1 MNAARIAQLPSDL
14 QAPLEIF
21 TDTLSASLGPELQSL
36 AAYGPVAAG
45 DYMADFTPVN
55 VLIVPRA
62 VTVSLLKQ
70 LVAPLREAR
79 QSCRLVPFIMTRNDL
94 IASSDVFPIKFRMMK
109 ECHVLLAGTDVLGE
123 VEVADTHLRLRCEQ
137 ELKNLVLRLRLRYL
151 EAQGDVMRLRNV
163 AIMTS
168 QAAIDPLRVMVSLK
182 SGKVPDRI
190 ELVAAARESC
200 GLDLATLDEIK
211 KVLRTPKPAMDDL
224 ELAYGQ
230 LMDTI
235 EAAARHADSM

>member
-1 MNAARIAQLPSDL
+1 MNAATQLPSDL
-14 QAPLEIF
+14 QAPLETF
-21 TDTLSASLGPELQSL
+21 TDNLTSSLGAELECL

-45 DYMADFTPVN
+45 DYVVDFTPVN

-70 LVAPLREAR
+70 LVAPLREGR
-79 QSCRLVPFIMTRNDL
+79 RSCRLVPFIMTRSDL
-94 IASSDVFPIKFRMMK
+94 IASSDVFPVKFRMMK
-109 ECHVLLAGTDVLGE
+109 ECHILLAGANVLDE

-151 EAQGDVMRLRNV
+151 EAQGDLIRLRNV

-168 QAAIDPLRVMVSLK
+168 QAAIDPLRVTVSLK
-182 SGKVPDRI
+182 SGKVPDRTD
-190 ELVAAARESC
+190 LVAAAREHC
-200 GLDLATLDEIK
+200 ELDLSPLDEVK
-211 KVLRTPKPAMDDL
+211 DVLREIKPSMDDL
-224 ELAYGQ
+224 ERAYGQ

-235 EAAARHADSM
+235 EAAAEYADSM